1 MRLISQP
8 SAWLDALDGTAPDR
22 FDVVSNEFEARRLGD
37 DAFAERVF
45 EGICPS
51 GIRHP
56 RAVMHQA
63 ILETGWFRGPFLMSR
78 NNWFAFRQGNSLRFD
93 PFGQGI
99 SLARQEYA
107 YG

>member
-1 MRLISQP
+1 M
-8 SAWLDALDGTAPDR
+8 PDR

-78 NNWFAFRQGNSLRFD
+78 NNWLAFRQGNSLRFD
-93 PFGQGI
+93 PFGRGI